1 MIKLRIL
8 AMIVLFGLVD
18 ISYALNLAEWNY
30 QAEVTVEDSNAEYRK
45 LLITPEIYNAARLD
59 LGDIRLIGPDGSQ
72 VPYIIY
78 KPEDQKETK
87 EYSPAIINRSTG
99 KNKTAVVTLDFGK
112 QEIKNSIEV
121 VTGGS
126 NFRRAVKVEGSN
138 DNVEFYTLVEKAYV
152 FAVSSEKD
160 RRFEQ
165 IDLPK
170 NDYRYLRVTVEPMA
184 GEEAKTVIN
193 KVKTFK
199 TEENFTRRQP
209 VKMVLSEHKENAKEK
224 TSSYVYDLS
233 YCRLPISE
241 IELDVADESFYRC
254 VTVKGRDKN
263 KQEVKIE
270 TEDNRQLFKEVE
282 VPWERVL
289 YDTIYRYKK
298 PDGKKA
304 EKLVLRI
311 PRGREVYRHLK
322 IEISNYD
329 DEPVVVNSALAKMIA
344 HSLVFTPKNFRKLT
358 LYVGSE
364 SASTPQYDLRYRI
377 ENPMSIKAVEAKL
390 GNLIINQMA
399 KKAKTEQVAWTEKH
413 KVLLLVIMG
422 VMVVVLGWFM
432 FKSLKTIQKGQ
443 SQD

>member
-1 MIKLRIL
+1 MVRLKIL
-8 AMIVLFGLVD
+8 AVIILFGFAD
-18 ISYALNLAEWNY
+18 RACALNLAEWKY
-30 QAEVTVEDSNAEYRK
+30 QAEITVEDGNAEYCK
-45 LLITPEIYNAARLD
+45 LLITPEIYNAARFG
-59 LGDIRLIGPDGSQ
+59 LGDIRLVGPDGSQ
-72 VPYIIY
+72 VPYIVY
-78 KPEDQKETK
+78 KPRDEKEK
-87 EYSPAIINRSTG
+87 EEYNPTIINRSTG
-99 KNKTAVVTLDFGK
+99 KNKAAVVTLDFGR

-121 VTGGS
+121 VTEGS
-126 NFRRAVKVEGSN
+126 SFRRAVKVEGSN
-138 DNVEFYTLVEKAYV
+138 DNVEFYTLVEKAYI
-152 FAVSSEKD
+152 FAVGSEKD

-184 GEEAKTVIN
+184 GEEVKTVIDE
-193 KVKTFK
+193 VKTFK
-199 TEENFTRRQP
+199 TEENFTQRQP

-254 VTVKGRDKN
+254 VTVKSRDKN

-282 VPWERVL
+282 VPWEKVIC
-289 YDTIYRYKK
+289 DTIYRYKK

-311 PRGREVYRHLK
+311 PENRQAYRYLK

-329 DEPVVVNSALAKMIA
+329 DEPVVMNSALAKMIA
-344 HSLVFTPKNFRKLT
+344 HNLIFTPKNFRKLT

-364 SASTPQYDLRYRI
+364 SASTPQYDLKYRI
-377 ENPMSIKAVEAKL
+377 ENPMYVKSAEAKL
-390 GNLIINQMA
+390 GSLIINQIS
-399 KKAKTEQVAWTEKH
+399 KKARTEQVAWTEKH

-422 VMVVVLGWFM
+422 AMVVVLGWFM
-432 FKSLKTIQKGQ
+432 LKSLKTIQKEQ